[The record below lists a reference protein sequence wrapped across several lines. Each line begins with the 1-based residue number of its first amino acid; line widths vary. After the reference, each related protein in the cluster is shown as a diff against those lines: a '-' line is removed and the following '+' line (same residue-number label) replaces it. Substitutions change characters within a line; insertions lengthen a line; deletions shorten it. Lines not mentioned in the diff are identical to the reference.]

1 MTRRDLLFTLGAS
14 GAWLSFAQR
23 SALLASQVDPRFL
36 RMYEDAQRQ
45 RPASLTSVARIAP
58 ADESGTPLVVRAQL
72 FDREG
77 ARPLP
82 GVTIFAYHTDRTGLY
97 NRPGQSGW
105 RLQGWARTDRD
116 GRFEFDTIRPAPYPD
131 RNGAAHIHVYADGT
145 GVQRQTLKEV
155 LFEDDPLLTDA
166 QKRDAASAG
175 RFSNIRPV
183 VTTDGRESC
192 EILYRLTGEFIF

>member
-1 MTRRDLLFTLGAS
+1 MTRRDLLFTLGAG
-14 GAWLSFAQR
+14 GAWLTFVQR
-23 SALLASQVDPRFL
+23 STLVASQVDPRFL

-45 RPASLTSVARIAP
+45 RPSSLTSVTRIAP
-58 ADESGTPLVVRAQL
+58 PDEPGTPLVVRAQL

-77 ARPLP
+77 MHPVH
-82 GVTIFAYHTDRTGLY
+82 GVIIFAYHTDRAGLY
-97 NRPGQSGW
+97 NRPGQPGW

-116 GRFEFDTIRPAPYPD
+116 GRFEFDTIRPAPYPE
-131 RNGAAHIHVYADGT
+131 RNAAAHIHVYAEGSD
-145 GVQRQTLKEV
+145 VPRQTLTEV
-155 LFEDDPLLTDA
+155 LFEGDALLTDA

-183 VTTDGRESC
+183 VRSEGRESC